1 MKILHL
7 LQSPHFSGA
16 ENVVCQI
23 IGLFNSDKHIEMV
36 YCSQEGPIRNAL
48 NDRKIR
54 FEALPA
60 FTLKEVKK
68 IIAKEKPDL
77 IHAHDMRASLY
88 CSLVCGN
95 IPFVSHIHNNAL
107 DARGVSLKSFA
118 YIYAGLKAKHIFWVS
133 RSAFEGYAFNKI
145 IKKKS
150 SVLYNIIDVDALYER
165 MKEDQNTYDYDL
177 IFLGRLTEP
186 KNPLRLVKVF
196 KLLKDQKSDVKI
208 AVVGTGDLEQEV
220 KDEVNRLQLTDNVD
234 FLGYQSNPLKILH
247 DSKIMIMTSIWEG
260 TPMCA
265 LEAMGLGVPIVSTPV
280 DGLKDIIRNDVNGYL
295 SDEDQVLANKI
306 IEYINDLNLR
316 SNLSNSQKEKS
327 VEWNDKEKYKSEI
340 SKAYG
345 LE

>member
-95 IPFVSHIHNNAL
+95 IPFVSHIHNNAF

-165 MKEDQNTYDYDL
+165 TKEDQNTYDYDL

-220 KDEVNRLQLTDNVD
+220 KDEVNRLQLTNNVD

-340 SKAYG
+340 SRAYG